1 MRMNTSLKEV
11 LEKYYCLKG
20 ICENARKRASDNPT
34 SPFVTAISLP
44 VSDKK
49 VKDKREHI
57 IRYFNKIRDSVTDY
71 CFLDMVAVFERIIF
85 SKVDNAS
92 GEIRRVVKDGYSKP
106 VFHMSAA
113 SFVKDKEEIYNLS
126 GVKKLLEGKIS
137 QELSDNLSEIFE
149 HRNFLA
155 HGRRGIGKQS
165 ALTMD
170 EVHDIL
176 QETLNVVT
184 NRRVTRL

>member
-1 MRMNTSLKEV
+1 MDSSLKEV
-11 LEKYYCLKG
+11 LEKYCCLRDV
-20 ICENARKRASDNPT
+20 CENAQKRAADNPA
-34 SPFVTAISLP
+34 SPFAGTISLP

-49 VKDKREHI
+49 IKNKREHI
-57 IRYFNKIRDSVTDY
+57 IMYFNKIQDSLADY
-71 CFLDMVAVFERIIF
+71 CFLDMVAAFERIIF
-85 SKVDNAS
+85 SKIDNAS
-92 GEIRRVVKDGYSKP
+92 GEIKRVVKDEYTKP
-106 VFHMSAA
+106 VFHMSAV
-113 SFVKDKEEIYNLS
+113 SFVKNKDDIYNLS

-165 ALTMD
+165 ALMIH

-176 QETLNVVT
+176 QETLDAVT
-184 NRRVTRL
+184 KRRMNR